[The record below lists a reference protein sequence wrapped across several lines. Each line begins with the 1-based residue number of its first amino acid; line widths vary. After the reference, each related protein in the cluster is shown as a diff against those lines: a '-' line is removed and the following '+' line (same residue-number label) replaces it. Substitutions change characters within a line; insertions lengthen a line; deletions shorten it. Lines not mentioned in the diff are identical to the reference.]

1 MVMLQTSFPVNK
13 LKTVTDLLA
22 AILVAFN
29 YGKRSLFWSL
39 IIFAYL
45 SFTTVQG
52 QKIGFNS
59 CECIKFFNI
68 ANIHVLDVW
77 R

>member
-29 YGKRSLFWSL
+29 YGKRSLF
-39 IIFAYL
+39 
-45 SFTTVQG
+45 
-52 QKIGFNS
+52 
-59 CECIKFFNI
+59 
-68 ANIHVLDVW
+68 
-77 R
+77 